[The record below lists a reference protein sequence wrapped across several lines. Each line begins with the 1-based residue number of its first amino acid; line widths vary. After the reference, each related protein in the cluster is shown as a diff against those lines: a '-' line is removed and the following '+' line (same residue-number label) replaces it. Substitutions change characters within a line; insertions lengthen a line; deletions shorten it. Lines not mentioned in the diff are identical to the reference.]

1 MASAAPAAG
10 VGTGRG
16 GRSRKGQETKNK
28 RAFKKV
34 VAAGEEPGVI
44 GYHASKERYACSLP
58 MDGYAGGVQKSG
70 VCGSGAAVTE
80 QTHHAIADRNTG
92 MINSEQKQIIAIGGS
107 GSLTDAQTRE
117 LDHYVIRQARTKNP
131 AVCFVP
137 TANGDADAS
146 LLRFYTIFSQ
156 LPCRLSHL
164 VFFRRTP
171 ADLRSLLLQQDVI
184 YVGGG
189 NTRSMLAVWREWGMP
204 EILKEAWESGVV
216 LAGRSAGAI
225 CWFVQ
230 GVTDSVADVLL
241 PLDCLG
247 FLPGSCC
254 PHYDGEADRRPAY
267 HRMLLEQKIIPG
279 IAIDDGVGVHFRGTE
294 PYRVVTPREKAT
306 AYRVQV
312 MNEIAQEEPLQ
323 VEIERLRV

>member
-1 MASAAPAAG
+1 M
-10 VGTGRG
+10 
-16 GRSRKGQETKNK
+16 
-28 RAFKKV
+28 
-34 VAAGEEPGVI
+34 
-44 GYHASKERYACSLP
+44 
-58 MDGYAGGVQKSG
+58 
-70 VCGSGAAVTE
+70 
-80 QTHHAIADRNTG
+80 
-92 MINSEQKQIIAIGGS
+92 SEQDKRQIVAIGGS
-107 GSLTDAQTRE
+107 GFLTDAQARE
-117 LDHYVIRQARTKNP
+117 LDRYVISQARSKEP
-131 AVCFVP
+131 SVCFIP
-137 TANGDADAS
+137 TANGDSDAS

-156 LPCRLSHL
+156 LPCKLSHL

-171 ADLRSLLLQQDVI
+171 PDRRSFLLSKDVV

-189 NTRSMLAVWREWGMP
+189 NTRSMLAVWREWGIP

-225 CWFVQ
+225 CWFTQ

-254 PHYDGEADRRPAY
+254 PHYDGEANRRPTY
-267 HRMLLEQKIIPG
+267 HQLLLEKKIIPG
-279 IAIDDGVGVHFRGTE
+279 IAIDDGVGVHFRGAE
-294 PYRVVTPREKAT
+294 PYRVVTPREKAN

>member
-1 MASAAPAAG
+1 MSQDKQ
-10 VGTGRG
+10 R
-16 GRSRKGQETKNK
+16 
-28 RAFKKV
+28 
-34 VAAGEEPGVI
+34 
-44 GYHASKERYACSLP
+44 
-58 MDGYAGGVQKSG
+58 
-70 VCGSGAAVTE
+70 
-80 QTHHAIADRNTG
+80 
-92 MINSEQKQIIAIGGS
+92 QIIAIGGS
-107 GSLTDAQTRE
+107 GSLTDAQALA
-117 LDHYVIRQARTKNP
+117 LDRYVISQARSKEP

-171 ADLRSLLLQQDVI
+171 ADLRSYLLRQDVI

-189 NTRSMLAVWREWGMP
+189 NTRSMLAVWREWGLP
-204 EILKEAWESGVV
+204 EILREAWESGIV

-225 CWFVQ
+225 CWFEQ

-254 PHYDGEADRRPAY
+254 PHYDGEADRRPSY
-267 HRMLLEQKIIPG
+267 HRLLRAKKIMSG
-279 IAIDDGVGVHFRGTE
+279 IAIDDGVGVHFRGTK
-294 PYRVVTPREKAT
+294 PYRVVTPREKAG
-306 AYRVQV
+306 AYQV
-312 MNEIAQEEPLQ
+312 EVMGNAAQEELLPTP
-323 VEIERLRV
+323 IKRLRV

>member
-1 MASAAPAAG
+1 MM
-10 VGTGRG
+10 
-16 GRSRKGQETKNK
+16 NK
-28 RAFKKV
+28 
-34 VAAGEEPGVI
+34 
-44 GYHASKERYACSLP
+44 
-58 MDGYAGGVQKSG
+58 
-70 VCGSGAAVTE
+70 E
-80 QTHHAIADRNTG
+80 QR
-92 MINSEQKQIIAIGGS
+92 QIIAIGGS
-107 GSLTDAQTRE
+107 GFLTDAQTRE
-117 LDHYVIRQARTKNP
+117 LDRYVIRQARAENP
-131 AVCFVP
+131 AVCFIP

-146 LLRFYTIFSQ
+146 LLRFYTLFSQ

-171 ADLRSLLLQQDVI
+171 ADLRSFLLQHDVI

-204 EILKEAWESGVV
+204 EILREAWESGIV

-225 CWFVQ
+225 CWFEQ

-254 PHYDGEADRRPAY
+254 PHYDGEAGRRPTY
-267 HRMLLEQKIIPG
+267 HQLLREKKIIPG

-294 PYRVVTPREKAT
+294 PYQVVTPREKAN
-306 AYRVQV
+306 AYLTRLVDGTV
-312 MNEIAQEEPLQ
+312 QEESAPLE
-323 VEIERLRV
+323 VLRLHA